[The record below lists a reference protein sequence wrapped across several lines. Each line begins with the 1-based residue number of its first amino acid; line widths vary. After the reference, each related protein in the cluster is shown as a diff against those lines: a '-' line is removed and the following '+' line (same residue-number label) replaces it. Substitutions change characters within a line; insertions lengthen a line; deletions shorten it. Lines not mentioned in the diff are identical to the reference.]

1 MKNINKIGNIPE
13 ILYRIGDIG
22 STNEKKRILEET
34 KSNYF
39 KFIFKQAYDPF
50 INYGTVKI
58 DTSDVEYE
66 QDVRID
72 RNWFEDLEDLL
83 NQLENRELTGN
94 TAREEVK
101 LFISRYPESWGR
113 LVLNILKKD
122 LRIGAGKRLINKVY
136 PKLFPEDICMSAM
149 KYDTKRVSFPVY
161 ADIKLDGIRCIA
173 DMSKKKLV
181 SRNGKEFKNYPFI
194 LKELEQLSNEVT
206 KIDGEI
212 VMGHFQDLMRTL
224 SRKEDGIELAKDAV
238 YNIFDVIVDDTEL
251 SGRLHILDQLQKEIN
266 EKNLTHLKIIKGTEI
281 STEPQLLDFYNNQL
295 ADGHEGIMIKKLD
308 GLYEF
313 KRSYSWMKMKPE
325 ESEDLTI
332 LRVER
337 GTGKY
342 ENLLGAIVCMLPN
355 GGEVN
360 VGSGFKDDERKKYW
374 DKKEELPGMVAEVKY
389 QEKTKDGSLRFPVFI
404 RFRPDKS

>member
-1 MKNINKIGNIPE
+1 MKNTPNIPE
-13 ILYRIGDIG
+13 ILNRIADIG
-22 STNEKKRILEET
+22 STNEKKRIVEET
-34 KSNYF
+34 KSGYL

-66 QDVRID
+66 QDVKID
-72 RNWFEDLEDLL
+72 RDWFEDLRDLL
-83 NQLENRELTGN
+83 NKLENRELTGN
-94 TAREEVK
+94 AAKEEVK
-101 LFISRYPESWGR
+101 NFISHYPEAWGR
-113 LVLNILKKD
+113 VVLNILKKD

-149 KYDTKRVSFPVY
+149 KYDTKRASFPVY

-194 LKELEQLSNEVT
+194 LGELEQLTNEVT

-224 SRKEDGIELAKDAV
+224 SRKDDGIELAKDAV
-238 YNIFDVIVDDTEL
+238 YNIFDVIIDDTEL
-251 SGRLHILDQLQKEIN
+251 SGRLHILDELQKEID
-266 EKNLTHLKIIKGTEI
+266 EKNLTHLKVIKGTEI
-281 STEPQLLDFYNNQL
+281 STETELLDFYNKQL
-295 ADGHEGIMIKKLD
+295 ADGHEGVMVKKLD

-325 ESEDLTI
+325 ESDDLTI
-332 LRVER
+332 LRVEE

-342 ENLLGAIVCMLPN
+342 ENLLGAIVCELPN
-355 GGEVN
+355 GSEVN

-374 DKKEELPGMVAEVKY
+374 DKKDELPGRIAEVKY

-404 RFRPDKS
+404 RFRPDK